1 MKVISINTPR
11 VVLSLIF
18 IQLIVFVFLLSVF
31 WLTDSSPEEYRN
43 ILFLVFV
50 ECLALAFIDK
60 QDSIYKLF
68 LFMMLLFNI
77 ALPMFVLF
85 DLYSYPVGNRI
96 MLGDG
101 IKTVISS
108 NSLSETYQVLITM
121 LMGTSVG
128 WLMGKYNFDK
138 NRSNYRYV
146 SSTTIY
152 TPRFVANLKYLFF
165 VLTFMVIYRN
175 LALVYYASVYD
186 FVEVMHVRSIDL
198 GVPVVF
204 MLADVFFKV
213 VGFVL
218 LYQSRNHKEYINYAT
233 IFMIPFFI
241 QALTGSRGETIVM
254 LILVLFIYSHF
265 YQKLKL
271 TRAILYA
278 GILFFASIIIDTLRF
293 SGAIGDVLANISIF
307 DLAVIAIASTSGS
320 IGVIAYTIELKDEF
334 FNSIPFLFG
343 YIQGVFSL
351 APNYTY
357 EGIQN
362 KNYLAQHITY
372 ITEPAK
378 LFNGSTIGTAMGA
391 EFYEFSGGS
400 MIIIFILS
408 IFLLYLGKY
417 FISRLNNNIITFY
430 IGAIYF
436 EALLLSPRGSIMK
449 IFSKETLIS
458 LLLLTVVV
466 FLVKSYK
473 KIDH

>member
-1 MKVISINTPR
+1 VISN
-11 VVLSLIF
+11 
-18 IQLIVFVFLLSVF
+18 
-31 WLTDSSPEEYRN
+31 
-43 ILFLVFV
+43 
-50 ECLALAFIDK
+50 
-60 QDSIYKLF
+60 
-68 LFMMLLFNI
+68 
-77 ALPMFVLF
+77 
-85 DLYSYPVGNRI
+85 
-96 MLGDG
+96 
-101 IKTVISS
+101 

-121 LMGTSVG
+121 IMGTSVG

-138 NRSNYRYV
+138 NRNNSEYFT
-146 SSTTIY
+146 STTIY
-152 TPRFVANLKYLFF
+152 TPRFVTNLKYLFF
-165 VLTFMVIYRN
+165 VLTLMVIYRN

-186 FVEVMHVRSIDL
+186 FIEVMHLRSVDL

-204 MLADVFFKV
+204 MLADILFKV
-213 VGFVL
+213 FGFVL

-241 QALTGSRGETIVM
+241 QALTGSRGETIAM

-265 YQKLKL
+265 YHMLKL

-278 GILFFASIIIDTLRF
+278 GILFFASIVIDTLRF
-293 SGAIGDVLANISIF
+293 SREIGDVLANISIL
-307 DLAVIAIASTSGS
+307 DLAVIAIANTSGS
-320 IGVIAYTIELKDEF
+320 VGVIAYTIELKDEF

-343 YIQGVFSL
+343 YIQGIFSL

-372 ITEPAK
+372 ITEPTK

-400 MIIIFILS
+400 MILIFILS
-408 IFLLYLGKY
+408 IFLLYLCKY
-417 FISRLNNNIITFY
+417 FISRLNKNIITFY

-458 LLLLTVVV
+458 LLVLTLMV

-473 KIDH
+473 KIEE